1 MIFKGGTIL
10 ISLILVPMTL
20 SYLNPYEYGIWLT
33 LSSTLAWI
41 YTFDI
46 GLGNGLRNK
55 LTEALALNDLKLA
68 RIYVSTSFFS
78 LLILVTAIY
87 LLFILV
93 QSWLN
98 WELIL
103 NVNAQKVQNL
113 SYIVVIVFTF
123 FCASFV
129 LRLIGNIYM
138 AYQQPA
144 INDLLSLI
152 VNIVS
157 LILIYLCTVFTEG
170 SLEKVAIIYSAAP
183 VLIFLLA
190 YPVTFWKLKE
200 IRPSVHWV
208 RFSYIKE
215 LMSLGIQFFI
225 IQMAGLVLFTTSN
238 LIISRMFGPE
248 SVTPYNIA
256 FKYFS
261 LVNTGFAIIIKP
273 IWSAI
278 TEAYANKDL
287 IWIRKVMK
295 KLVWIWLGGV
305 LLTLI
310 MVLMSPY
317 VYKVWVGE
325 GIRIP
330 FVLSV
335 FCSFYVSITNWC
347 NIFTY
352 FVNGV
357 GKVRLQLYSS
367 IISGVFFLPL
377 AFFFGSVLG
386 VAGILLALCV
396 CLLPSAV
403 WTPIQYW
410 KIINRKATG
419 IWFK

>member
-1 MIFKGGTIL
+1 M
-10 ISLILVPMTL
+10 
-20 SYLNPYEYGIWLT
+20 
-33 LSSTLAWI
+33 
-41 YTFDI
+41 
-46 GLGNGLRNK
+46 
-55 LTEALALNDLKLA
+55 
-68 RIYVSTSFFS
+68 
-78 LLILVTAIY
+78 
-87 LLFILV
+87 
-93 QSWLN
+93 
-98 WELIL
+98 
-103 NVNAQKVQNL
+103 
-113 SYIVVIVFTF
+113 
-123 FCASFV
+123 
-129 LRLIGNIYM
+129 
-138 AYQQPA
+138 
-144 INDLLSLI
+144 
-152 VNIVS
+152 
-157 LILIYLCTVFTEG
+157 
-170 SLEKVAIIYSAAP
+170 
-183 VLIFLLA
+183 
-190 YPVTFWKLKE
+190 
-200 IRPSVHWV
+200 
-208 RFSYIKE
+208 
-215 LMSLGIQFFI
+215 
-225 IQMAGLVLFTTSN
+225 
-238 LIISRMFGPE
+238 
-248 SVTPYNIA
+248 
-256 FKYFS
+256 
-261 LVNTGFAIIIKP
+261 IIKP

>member
-152 VNIVS
+152 ANIVS

-190 YPVTFWKLKE
+190 YPNFL
-200 IRPSVHWV
+200 
-208 RFSYIKE
+208 
-215 LMSLGIQFFI
+215 
-225 IQMAGLVLFTTSN
+225 
-238 LIISRMFGPE
+238 
-248 SVTPYNIA
+248 
-256 FKYFS
+256 
-261 LVNTGFAIIIKP
+261 
-273 IWSAI
+273 
-278 TEAYANKDL
+278 EA
-287 IWIRKVMK
+287 
-295 KLVWIWLGGV
+295 
-305 LLTLI
+305 
-310 MVLMSPY
+310 
-317 VYKVWVGE
+317 E
-325 GIRIP
+325 GD
-330 FVLSV
+330 
-335 FCSFYVSITNWC
+335 
-347 NIFTY
+347 
-352 FVNGV
+352 
-357 GKVRLQLYSS
+357 
-367 IISGVFFLPL
+367 
-377 AFFFGSVLG
+377 
-386 VAGILLALCV
+386 
-396 CLLPSAV
+396 
-403 WTPIQYW
+403 
-410 KIINRKATG
+410 
-419 IWFK
+419 